1 MRGYKKRTHTDKQDG
16 QANKTV
22 VTTRGRANRCTR
34 LVIADNCTV
43 DHEVISAI
51 LKSCT
56 RAIPVEARAGEVRG
70 RCVLRRSVA
79 ERELSRLSRERMPA
93 GPWARERSC
102 EFVRTESTDPPF
114 RSFHLFSSFR
124 HHPCSFLTLR
134 SHFILL
140 FISCVTTVSMPTL
153 LAWLALL
160 CTLNTDDLVYMVR
173 VHIPW
178 PHVPT
183 SEVVSQVVR
192 SLIPKFFGFACCFLF
207 PPVFF
212 YLSSSFLPLADPLRS
227 HSSPLETSEI
237 LCASFTNL
245 PQDGTE
251 RYVEAS

>member
-1 MRGYKKRTHTDKQDG
+1 M
-16 QANKTV
+16 
-22 VTTRGRANRCTR
+22 
-34 LVIADNCTV
+34 
-43 DHEVISAI
+43 S
-51 LKSCT
+51 SC
-56 RAIPVEARAGEVRG
+56 
-70 RCVLRRSVA
+70 
-79 ERELSRLSRERMPA
+79 ELSQLTRRFDLFICSQR
-93 GPWARERSC
+93 
-102 EFVRTESTDPPF
+102 FNF
-114 RSFHLFSSFR
+114 NFSSFR

-140 FISCVTTVSMPTL
+140 FISCVTTVSMSTL